1 MAPAC
6 RDILLMMIILAHV
19 LIALSSMAYT
29 TYLFISPAKVKF
41 YISYGLI
48 GATLISGTYLVL
60 STHSKLLPACEAGLF
75 YLAAVTTG
83 VVAAHHKLANQ
94 TD

>member
-1 MAPAC
+1 
-6 RDILLMMIILAHV
+6 MIILVHV

-41 YISYGLI
+41 YISYALI
-48 GATLISGTYLVL
+48 GLTLVSGTYLVL

-75 YLAAVTTG
+75 YLVIVTSG
-83 VVAAHHKLANQ
+83 VLAAHRKFASLGSG
-94 TD
+94 